1 MRENYADIA
10 SRVVKALKLFEYS
23 AVSLLL
29 LTLLAHF
36 LRISISSTVAVVGV
50 VLVVVTPAAGVVVTG
65 WLSLRSGRRALFYIS
80 LLIIAIFMIALWV
93 SR

>member
-1 MRENYADIA
+1 MRDSYADIA
-10 SRVVKALKLFEYS
+10 GQVVKILRLFEYI

-36 LRISISSTVAVVGV
+36 LRISISSTLAVVGV
-50 VLVVVTPAAGVVVTG
+50 GLVVAAPVAGVVVTG
-65 WLSLRSGRRALFYIS
+65 WLSLRSDRRALSYIS
-80 LLIIAIFMIALWV
+80 LLIIVIFLVALWV